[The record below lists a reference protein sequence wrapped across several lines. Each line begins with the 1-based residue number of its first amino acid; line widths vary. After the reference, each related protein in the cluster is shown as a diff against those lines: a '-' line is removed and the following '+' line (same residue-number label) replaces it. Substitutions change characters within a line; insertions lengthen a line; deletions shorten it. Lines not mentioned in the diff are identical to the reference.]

1 MFFHFSLPKLGSG
14 PPVASG
20 VTVQMLISAPERWR
34 HQTDLISNTFVAKP
48 WFRYVSRFRT
58 NSKLPDCGFK
68 NKVAGHVT
76 NYAQPS
82 WKISHLFG
90 EEAHLWF
97 DATIKIKPIYSSFQI
112 QKDYYFFL
120 SSCCHG
126 NQIHPIVTFPEC
138 VEGLH
143 GDVRHLCQIRL
154 QFISAVRH
162 TAGWQMTALLSER
175 KSNELDTHVYKHD
188 LHPTY
193 SITTFLSFTLRWYG
207 LWGKY
212 HLFCAFPEL
221 DK

>member
-1 MFFHFSLPKLGSG
+1 MQCVCLHLYVSLDSISWRISDLLSLVCNLTKQTCLTSKLWAYHTQTQKYTQSSSAAPVILTSHPMFFHFSLPKLGSG

-90 EEAHLWF
+90 EEAHL
-97 DATIKIKPIYSSFQI
+97 
-112 QKDYYFFL
+112 
-120 SSCCHG
+120 
-126 NQIHPIVTFPEC
+126 
-138 VEGLH
+138 
-143 GDVRHLCQIRL
+143 
-154 QFISAVRH
+154 
-162 TAGWQMTALLSER
+162 
-175 KSNELDTHVYKHD
+175 
-188 LHPTY
+188 
-193 SITTFLSFTLRWYG
+193 
-207 LWGKY
+207 
-212 HLFCAFPEL
+212 
-221 DK
+221 